1 MSSNK
6 TLQSYSLS
14 AGTITPIKSRLTRNN
29 ANKNVALLNVL
40 CVVSSI
46 NIHVHFQLSVCWRG
60 GGGEGGGGGEA
71 PSLHRSFH
79 FCLDDNKYLLES
91 QNQRFWESFF
101 WYFSYLEV
109 G

>member
-1 MSSNK
+1 M
-6 TLQSYSLS
+6 L
-14 AGTITPIKSRLTRNN
+14 A
-29 ANKNVALLNVL
+29 
-40 CVVSSI
+40 
-46 NIHVHFQLSVCWRG
+46 G

-91 QNQRFWESFF
+91 QNQRFWESVFF